1 MTTTTHWSYMTNITH
16 HLHLDPPPQD
26 VQEECVNVYR
36 LKNPVLI
43 YQGFNTQTT
52 PFDHLYQPY
61 HLTTP
66 SILQPKWGGYLTTL
80 AILKTS
86 WKHLDN
92 SGHTGRPDSWP
103 PQQEQ
108 LEWPGE

>member
-1 MTTTTHWSYMTNITH
+1 MTNITH
-16 HLHLDPPPQD
+16 HLHLDPPQD

-52 PFDHLYQPY
+52 PFDHLNQPY

-66 SILQPKWGGYLTTL
+66 SILQPNRGDYLTTL
-80 AILKTS
+80 ANLKTRL
-86 WKHLDN
+86 LDN
-92 SGHTGRPDSWP
+92 SGHPGSPDHP
-103 PQQEQ
+103 NKNN
-108 LEWPGE
+108 